1 MNLVILKRD
10 VLTMKNAE
18 NRAKVAIEM
27 CTSQIPIISYGTDQ
41 LKKNKMIDI
50 Y

>member
-41 LKKNKMIDI
+41 LIEEK
-50 Y
+50 